1 MNMSLNEIKKFAARI
16 RIESLKSM
24 ATVGGGHVGGAMSMA
39 DLIAVL
45 YGSVM
50 KIDPKNPSMEE
61 RDWLV
66 VSKGHSGPSLYAA
79 LALKGYFPMEA
90 LKTLNSG
97 GTMLPS
103 HCDRNLTPG
112 IDMSTGS
119 LGQGVSTAIGV
130 AWGNRYRNKDS
141 YTYLVIGDGEA
152 QEGQVWEGI
161 MFAAQKK
168 LSNLIAFVDYNR
180 KQLDGYT
187 YDINDLGDLVQKFT
201 DFGWNAVECDGHDP
215 AALIEAIRRVKQQ
228 QEKPSVVVMNTIK
241 GKDCSF
247 AEEVLYNHHM
257 AVSQEEFDKAIAQLE
272 LKLEALEK
280 EGE

>member
-1 MNMSLNEIKKFAARI
+1 MTRQEKDLKLFAARI
-16 RIESLKSM
+16 RKEALKSM
-24 ATVGGGHVGGAMSMA
+24 ASVGGGHVGGAMFMA
-39 DLIAVL
+39 DLMAVL
-45 YGSVM
+45 YGAVM
-50 KIDPKNPSMEE
+50 KIDPKNPSWAD

-66 VSKGHSGPSLYAA
+66 VSKGHSGPSLYAT
-79 LALKGYFPMEA
+79 LALKGYFPLEK

-97 GTMLPS
+97 GTILPS

-112 IDMSTGS
+112 VDMTTGS

-130 AWGNRYRNKDS
+130 AWGHQYLEKDS

-152 QEGQVWEGI
+152 QEGQVWEGV

-168 LSNLIAFVDYNR
+168 LSRLIAFLDYNR

-187 YDINDLGDLVQKFT
+187 RDINDLGDMVKKFT
-201 DFGWNAVECDGHDP
+201 DFGWNTVECDGHDP
-215 AALIEAIRRVKQQ
+215 VALMDAIGKAKLQDQ
-228 QEKPSVVVMNTIK
+228 KPSMIVMNTIK

-247 AEEVLYNHHM
+247 AENVLFNHHM
-257 AVSQEEFDKAIAQLE
+257 AVSREEFDQAIARLE
-272 LKLEALEK
+272 QKIEALQK

>member
-1 MNMSLNEIKKFAARI
+1 MTRQEKDLKLFAARI
-16 RIESLKSM
+16 RKEALKSM
-24 ATVGGGHVGGAMSMA
+24 ASVGGGHVGGAMSMA
-39 DLIAVL
+39 DLMAVL
-45 YGSVM
+45 YGAVM
-50 KIDPKNPSMEE
+50 KIDPKNPSWAD

-66 VSKGHSGPSLYAA
+66 VSKGHSGPSLYAT
-79 LALKGYFPMEA
+79 LALKGYFHLEK

-97 GTMLPS
+97 GTILPS

-112 IDMSTGS
+112 VDMTTGS

-130 AWGNRYRNKDS
+130 AWGHQYLEKDS

-152 QEGQVWEGI
+152 QEGQVWEGV

-168 LSNLIAFVDYNR
+168 LSRLIAFLDYNR

-187 YDINDLGDLVQKFT
+187 RDINDLGDMVKKFT
-201 DFGWNAVECDGHDP
+201 DFGWNTVECDGHDP
-215 AALIEAIRRVKQQ
+215 VALMDAIGKAKLQDQ
-228 QEKPSVVVMNTIK
+228 KPSMIVMNTIK

-247 AEEVLYNHHM
+247 AENVLFNHHM
-257 AVSQEEFDKAIAQLE
+257 AVSREEFDQAIARLE
-272 LKLEALEK
+272 QKIEALQK